1 MGGLSR
7 DKGKSGEREVA
18 RLLTDLTGYDVRRR
32 VRQHLGDSDLEGLPN
47 WEIEVKRYASA
58 TPALLKTW
66 WAQAVAQSR
75 RTNALPVLVYRA
87 DRSDWRA
94 VWPAELHLPQRP
106 GTLSASFDSTLNATP
121 STWWHLVKGMHKC
134 T

>member
-18 RLLTDLTGYDVRRR
+18 RLLSDLTGYDVRRR

-47 WEIEVKRYASA
+47 WEIEVKRYAAAS
-58 TPALLKTW
+58 PAVIKLW
-66 WAQAVAQSR
+66 WLQAVQQSR
-75 RTNALPVLVYRA
+75 KTNAWPVLFYRL

-94 VWPAELHLPQRP
+94 IWPAQLHLSPRP
-106 GTLSASFDSTLNATP
+106 STLSASFDDTVSGTP
-121 STWWHLVKGMHKC
+121 ATWWALVREAHKC